1 MPASTRHVR
10 RLSAVVVVLG
20 LLPAGL
26 HAQSVRGKVSVET
39 RIFPNGPAFPDQRHA
54 TASPSL
60 ALEPELLGEV
70 MLDGRDTSAPFIA
83 FDNDVFMGAR
93 WAFNDTADTS
103 VLGGPIVDYET
114 GEVIAFLEWE
124 RRFGD
129 RWIAGLEGRW
139 LLNTDRQAPLHGLRQ
154 DDFITVQLSRYF

>member
-60 ALEPELLGEV
+60 ALEPEFAWESNTGERLFRITPFV
-70 MLDGRDTSAPFIA
+70 RIDANDGRRTHVDLRRR
-83 FDNDVFMGAR
+83 AR
-93 WAFNDTADTS
+93 CS
-103 VLGGPIVDYET
+103 
-114 GEVIAFLEWE
+114 
-124 RRFGD
+124 
-129 RWIAGLEGRW
+129 
-139 LLNTDRQAPLHGLRQ
+139 
-154 DDFITVQLSRYF
+154 